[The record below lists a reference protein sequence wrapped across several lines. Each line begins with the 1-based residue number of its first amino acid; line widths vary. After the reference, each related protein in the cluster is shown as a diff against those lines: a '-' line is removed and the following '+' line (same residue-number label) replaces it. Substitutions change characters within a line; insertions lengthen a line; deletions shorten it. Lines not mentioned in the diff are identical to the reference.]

1 MEVQERDPPI
11 PVTDQELDLLR
22 RSVTAE
28 PAPMGAPVE
37 GMSSVTEIPYV
48 SDTGCRSGDALG
60 VDVMEGLTRWPR

>member
-28 PAPMGAPVE
+28 SASMGALVE

-48 SDTGCRSGDALG
+48 F
-60 VDVMEGLTRWPR
+60 